1 MARLGHEFLQVEP
14 GLPSEAAVTPMRRA
28 RGHTGL
34 WLRIASAVIAVA
46 GLFMPAAGAFA
57 LWDDK
62 LTLFAEEKATHDDNV
77 FRISKDV
84 DPATIGASS
93 RGDTYRTTSLGF
105 NFDVPVSRQRFQAAF
120 SRKDNRYDQLTALN
134 FTGHEARAMWL
145 WQLGNDASG
154 QLGYTET
161 LALASFAN
169 IASPAN
175 IQISRPD
182 PLKTQQASFNAA
194 YLVTPRWRF
203 NAGVSGLELTNGDTA
218 RQSLDLDVLYTEVAL
233 SYVTPANTSVGLS
246 ARTEDGRF
254 PKSSGNDNAY
264 HQSSAGIVADW
275 TPTGASHLSA
285 RAGRLS
291 RRYTQVLLQNFDF
304 DGYTARAQYDWKPTG
319 KLSLAAVAQRDIF
332 PYQDIGSSFV
342 LVKGVT
348 LRPTLR
354 LTEKIDVSGTL
365 DYSSREFLP
374 SPGQASGSSTSRT
387 DRVKSVAAT
396 LSYRPARALTL
407 LFSAQREARSSNF
420 VPPDPAVLP
429 VDYVVDVI
437 SISARLAF

>member
-1 MARLGHEFLQVEP
+1 
-14 GLPSEAAVTPMRRA
+14 MRRA
-28 RGHTGL
+28 RGHAGL

-62 LTLFAEEKATHDDNV
+62 LTLFAEEKATRDDNV
-77 FRISKDV
+77 FRISKNAAPEDILV
-84 DPATIGASS
+84 PS

-105 NFDVPVSRQRFQAAF
+105 TFDVPVSRQRFQAAF
-120 SRKDNRYDQLTALN
+120 SRNDNRYDQLTALN
-134 FTGHEARAMWL
+134 FTGHEARATWL

-169 IASPAN
+169 VVSFAN
-175 IQISRPD
+175 IQIRPD
-182 PLKTQQASFNAA
+182 PLRARQALFSAA
-194 YLVTPRWRF
+194 YFVTPRWRL
-203 NAGVSGLELTNGDTA
+203 NTGVSGLELTNGDTA

-285 RAGRLS
+285 RADRLS

-319 KLSLAAVAQRDIF
+319 KLSLAAVAQRDIY

-348 LRPTLR
+348 LRPALR
-354 LTEKIDVSGTL
+354 VTEKIDVSGTL
-365 DYSSREFLP
+365 DYSIREFLP
-374 SPGQASGSSTSRT
+374 SPGQASGSSPGRT
-387 DRVKSVAAT
+387 DRVRSVAAT
-396 LSYRPARALTL
+396 LAYRPARALTL
-407 LFSAQREARSSNF
+407 LFSAQREARYSNF
-420 VPPDPAVLP
+420 VPPLPPAPAVLP
-429 VDYVVDVI
+429 ADYVVNVF
-437 SISARLAF
+437 SISARITF